1 LLETAELSGTANE
14 VLREVLGVSMT
25 VPIWVESRF
34 EEILDKYKNC
44 SLGIGELRQ
53 LKADLIESRLIAYLP
68 EALARV
74 GR

>member
-1 LLETAELSGTANE
+1 
-14 VLREVLGVSMT
+14 MT